1 MKILLSTALLLSTY
15 AYSEP
20 EVYTITF
27 GADLNFTSEGQMQ
40 QGYLESVVVEPVS
53 KNPNFS
59 CDLVDLWFIN
69 NDLEQPCTAQN

>member
-15 AYSEP
+15 VYSEP

-40 QGYLESVVVEPVS
+40 QGYLESVIVEPVC

-59 CDLVDLWFIN
+59 CDLVDIEILGNSI
-69 NDLEQPCTAQN
+69 PRK